1 MNITTH
7 HDTSKIFDFFPEG
20 LVCLDLE
27 TTGLSP
33 LLNRIVEIAGIKI
46 TPSGVEKF
54 STLINPAILMDP
66 RNIAIHHISNEMV
79 KDAPSLKE
87 MLPKFMEFT
96 QGLPLVAHNA
106 QFDLG
111 FIVYGLHSLGLP
123 FTHNEVYCT
132 VKLSRLVFKEFAH
145 YRLGYLAEKLN
156 IELKNA
162 HRAED
167 DAQVCLEVLRLS
179 LLKATKKE
187 IAESMIF
194 HLDDFQKIEDFELKD
209 HLKLIQVKIDSQEI
223 MRIRYL
229 GGSKKNE
236 FRPIRPLS
244 LLPLP
249 QGNVLYAHCLESN
262 LYKIYNL
269 NKISEC
275 ALATEEDLKKYK
287 KEEDL

>member
-1 MNITTH
+1 MNSNY
-7 HDTSKIFDFFPEG
+7 SKVFDFFPQG
-20 LVCLDLE
+20 VVCLDLE

-33 LLNRIVEIAGIKI
+33 LLNKIVEIAGIKI
-46 TPSGVEKF
+46 TPFGIEKF
-54 STLINPAILMDP
+54 STLVNPGIPMDP

-79 KDAPSLKE
+79 KNAPSIKDV
-87 MLPKFMEFT
+87 LPKFMEFS
-96 QGLPLVAHNA
+96 QGLPLIAHNA

-145 YRLGYLAEKLN
+145 FRLGYLAENLH

-167 DAQVCLEVLRLS
+167 DALVCFEVLRLG

-187 IAESMIF
+187 ITESFIF
-194 HLDDFQKIEDFELKD
+194 HLDDFQKIENFVLKD
-209 HLKLIQVKIDSQEI
+209 HLKLIQEKIDSQEI

-275 ALATEEDLKKYK
+275 ALATEEDFKKYK
-287 KEEDL
+287 NNEDL